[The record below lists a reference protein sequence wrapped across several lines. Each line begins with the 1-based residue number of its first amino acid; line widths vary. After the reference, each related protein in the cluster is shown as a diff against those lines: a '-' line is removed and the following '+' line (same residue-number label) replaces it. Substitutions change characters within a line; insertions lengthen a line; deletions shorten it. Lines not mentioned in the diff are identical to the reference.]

1 MNTKPAQVDSVR
13 LTTVLDLLHI
23 TGNKLSKILGYK
35 SAASVYHVLENR
47 NNLSP
52 AMIEGIIKEF
62 PEISYTF
69 LKTGQGQ
76 PRLSTDADRQSQR
89 NLFRHVYKDEQPD
102 SDINEDPI
110 DKILRESSGESS
122 NSSSYGMFQ
131 QMEVLINNSSRL
143 NTLVATLIEE
153 NRLLRKNLEDKS

>member
-89 NLFRHVYKDEQPD
+89 NLFRHVYKDEQLD

-110 DKILRESSGESS
+110 DKILRESSGESL

-131 QMEVLINNSSRL
+131 QVKLWHVSTNGSSNQQFKPFKYACRYFD
-143 NTLVATLIEE
+143 
-153 NRLLRKNLEDKS
+153 RRK

>member
-23 TGNKLSKILGYK
+23 TGNKLSKILNYK
-35 SAASVYHVLENR
+35 SAASVYHVLEGR

-89 NLFRHVYKDEQPD
+89 NLFRHVYKDEQLD

-153 NRLLRKNLEDKS
+153 NRLLRKNLDEKK